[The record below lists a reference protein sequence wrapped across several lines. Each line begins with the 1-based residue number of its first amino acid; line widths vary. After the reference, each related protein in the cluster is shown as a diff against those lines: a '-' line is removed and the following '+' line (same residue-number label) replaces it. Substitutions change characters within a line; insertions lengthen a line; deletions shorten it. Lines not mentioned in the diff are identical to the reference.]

1 MGSRKLTG
9 RAPRKRGGKAK
20 KRGLSDEQVPVL
32 IARDRHGTTHCAVLP
47 DLSADSFKT
56 ALSPHIAPD
65 AVLVTDGRAA
75 YGVLAKNDDL
85 THLSLVASAGERV
98 LGRYHIQNVN
108 AYISRLKKWMHR
120 FNGVST
126 RYLSS
131 YLAWHQMIDRIG
143 PALTPHRHMGEAIG
157 YATT

>member
-1 MGSRKLTG
+1 ML
-9 RAPRKRGGKAK
+9 
-20 KRGLSDEQVPVL
+20 V
-32 IARDRHGTTHCAVLP
+32 
-47 DLSADSFKT
+47 DLSADSFKA

-65 AVLVTDGRAA
+65 AVLVSDGRAA
-75 YGVLAKNDDL
+75 YGVLAEGDDL

-126 RYLSS
+126 RHLRI
-131 YLAWHQMIDRIG
+131 YLAWYQMIDRIG
-143 PALTPHRHMGEAIG
+143 NALNPHRHLGEAIG
-157 YATT
+157 YHAT